1 MKSFCFQD
9 NKCQMPEGLFSCFSI
24 SVFSDQYVALRL
36 HIQSFLGLKNKISKP
51 ALVNEV
57 QFYLVCPVVIV
68 QFTMLPALSCTGKWC
83 SNITCMHLYA

>member
-1 MKSFCFQD
+1 
-9 NKCQMPEGLFSCFSI
+9 MPEGLFSCFSI